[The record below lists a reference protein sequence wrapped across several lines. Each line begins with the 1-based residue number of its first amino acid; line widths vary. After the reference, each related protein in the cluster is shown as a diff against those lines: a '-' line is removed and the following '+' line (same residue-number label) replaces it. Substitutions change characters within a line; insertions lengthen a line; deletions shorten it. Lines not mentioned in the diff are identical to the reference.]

1 MSVKK
6 VLLVLGGEP
15 PDEDSLLWR
24 VEDADISIAVDAGW
38 LVFRHAQILP
48 NLLIGD
54 LDSWGG
60 ENKSDEIP
68 EEVELIEDNNQD
80 RTDFQKALDYLNIFP
95 SLSEIVILG
104 GLGNRTDHLLT
115 NFLIACAEKPELIVI
130 FDSEKEWVRRVTS
143 KTPLKIIGQEGA
155 ALSLVP
161 FSFCESVSSVGLKW
175 EITKQDLSS
184 KGSFSQS
191 NLCLKNEACISLSS
205 GNLLVILQ
213 K

>member
-68 EEVELIEDNNQD
+68 KDNPIV
-80 RTDFQKALDYLNIFP
+80 DFRSND
-95 SLSEIVILG
+95 EI
-104 GLGNRTDHLLT
+104 
-115 NFLIACAEKPELIVI
+115 
-130 FDSEKEWVRRVTS
+130 
-143 KTPLKIIGQEGA
+143 Q
-155 ALSLVP
+155 
-161 FSFCESVSSVGLKW
+161 
-175 EITKQDLSS
+175 
-184 KGSFSQS
+184 
-191 NLCLKNEACISLSS
+191 
-205 GNLLVILQ
+205 
-213 K
+213 